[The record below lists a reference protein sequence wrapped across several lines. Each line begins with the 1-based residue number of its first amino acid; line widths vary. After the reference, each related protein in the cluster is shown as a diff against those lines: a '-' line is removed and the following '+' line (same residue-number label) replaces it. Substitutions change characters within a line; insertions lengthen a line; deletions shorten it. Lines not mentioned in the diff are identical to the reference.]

1 MLIICSGE
9 DVHLAML
16 LLMSVCNQVGS
27 VGGLDLEGAAG
38 WCRCGSV
45 HAERWITH
53 QKDFLLFP
61 GLLWPCCTV
70 LALMTQVLLLSL
82 VCHAKVLSFPNSVP
96 LLKPKLKIITLMLF
110 HFPLVVLF
118 CLFISLFW
126 IQFMTSVSLMH
137 KEILWQFCRHYF

>member
-45 HAERWITH
+45 HAER
-53 QKDFLLFP
+53 
-61 GLLWPCCTV
+61 
-70 LALMTQVLLLSL
+70 
-82 VCHAKVLSFPNSVP
+82 
-96 LLKPKLKIITLMLF
+96 
-110 HFPLVVLF
+110 
-118 CLFISLFW
+118 
-126 IQFMTSVSLMH
+126 
-137 KEILWQFCRHYF
+137 